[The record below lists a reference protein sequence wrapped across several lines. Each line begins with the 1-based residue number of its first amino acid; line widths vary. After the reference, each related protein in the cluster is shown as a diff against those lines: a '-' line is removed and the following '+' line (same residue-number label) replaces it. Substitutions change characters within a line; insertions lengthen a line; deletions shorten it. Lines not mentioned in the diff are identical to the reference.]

1 MSYKAC
7 EGTLAQPGY
16 KPCHVHSTTNKKC
29 CKHCQQ
35 HKSWQTTLEPCCSS
49 LIHKAE
55 RSYKQLLKTMPLSHQ
70 ERQFFQEQDLPQQCC
85 FISNMSGARG
95 GERGGQLAHCIAPAS
110 SLLGF
115 REAQREGR
123 WCWSNRAT
131 QGLICKSSTALTTAK
146 VQERP
151 WYVQE
156 PQWAPGLE
164 GSLPLP
170 CSQAGTLSAESHN
183 GDTINK
189 NRAKIFQLSQ
199 G

>member
-1 MSYKAC
+1 
-7 EGTLAQPGY
+7 
-16 KPCHVHSTTNKKC
+16 
-29 CKHCQQ
+29 
-35 HKSWQTTLEPCCSS
+35 
-49 LIHKAE
+49 
-55 RSYKQLLKTMPLSHQ
+55 MPLSHQ

-85 FISNMSGARG
+85 FINNMSGARG

-115 REAQREGR
+115 REAKGEGR
-123 WCWSNRAT
+123 WCWSNRAI

-170 CSQAGTLSAESHN
+170 CSPWSCPAP
-183 GDTINK
+183 
-189 NRAKIFQLSQ
+189 RQ
-199 G
+199 GPCLTSLTMVTPSTKTVPRYFSSRRDEPAVFPQ